1 MLPSASLGWRG
12 HSPSEAEVLIL
23 VEHRCPSEVEGR
35 AVIAV
40 IDDKYRP
47 CRNLSSKC
55 FAPTG
60 LGIFRPSGASN
71 ILPLRGWLKDEAL
84 ATSHSP
90 LIIRH

>member
-40 IDDKYRP
+40 IDDKYCP
-47 CRNLSSKC
+47 CRNLSSKR
-55 FAPTG
+55 FAPPG
-60 LGIFRPSGASN
+60 LGMFRPSGARDVS
-71 ILPLRGWLKDEAL
+71 PLRG
-84 ATSHSP
+84 
-90 LIIRH
+90 